1 MVSAIF
7 IFKYK
12 YMYIEAM
19 TRQKILVKK
28 MDMDKVVAEVAKQLS
43 STPNKGWWAR
53 LLDKN
58 NDEVSSSSFFICVLL
73 FVGVLLLL
81 VPLFALS
88 IEAWFNHT
96 ITTDLTGMAAYIGAV
111 TAIFS
116 VAAGLKGWVS
126 HNDAKTKVAE
136 LNNDMCTEEIID

>member
-1 MVSAIF
+1 
-7 IFKYK
+7 
-12 YMYIEAM
+12 
-19 TRQKILVKK
+19 
-28 MDMDKVVAEVAKQLS
+28 MDIDMVVAEVAKQINTS
-43 STPNKGWWAR
+43 AKQGWWAK

-58 NDEVSSSSFFICVLL
+58 NDQVSSSSFFVCILL
-73 FVGVLLLL
+73 AVGVLLLL
-81 VPLFALS
+81 VPLFALC

-111 TAIFS
+111 TAIFT

-136 LNNDMCTEEIID
+136 ISNNTSEYVFEDSGEVID